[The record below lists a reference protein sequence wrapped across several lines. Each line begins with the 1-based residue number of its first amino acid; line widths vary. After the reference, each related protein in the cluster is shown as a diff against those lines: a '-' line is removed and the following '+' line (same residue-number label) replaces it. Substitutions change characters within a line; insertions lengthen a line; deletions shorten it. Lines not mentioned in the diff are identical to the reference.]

1 VVTYINSTSLKRVA
15 FELCLELIL
24 LRRVHRQPFGSDH
37 IKRSFHSF
45 DPTTKA
51 CGYIYK
57 FNLSE
62 ERSIRTT
69 FGPDPSTEGTQAA
82 SWRRPY

>member
-1 VVTYINSTSLKRVA
+1 MGTYINSTSLRRGA
-15 FELCLELIL
+15 FELRLDLIL
-24 LRRVHRQPFGSDH
+24 LRRVHRQPFGSNH
-37 IKRSFHSF
+37 IKTSFHSF

-57 FNLSE
+57 FNLSK

-69 FGPDPSTEGTQAA
+69 FGPNPSAEGT
-82 SWRRPY
+82 